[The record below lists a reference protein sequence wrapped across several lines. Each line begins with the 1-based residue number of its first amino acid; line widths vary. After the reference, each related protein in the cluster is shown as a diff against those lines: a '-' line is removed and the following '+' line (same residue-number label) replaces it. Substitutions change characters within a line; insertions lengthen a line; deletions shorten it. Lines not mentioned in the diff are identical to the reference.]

1 MTPTKIATLLILFAV
16 ATTGANSASAEGG
29 RFSSG
34 GFDARGGGGFH
45 GRNHYRRH
53 PVIVGGFVGLDD
65 YGDQGGYG
73 NQAFPE
79 GSGNWYGIS
88 DGHDDCPLF
97 RRRVKTPDGWQ
108 IQMIP
113 VC

>member
-1 MTPTKIATLLILFAV
+1 MTPKTIATLLILSAF

-29 RFSSG
+29 GFPSG
-34 GFDARGGGGFH
+34 GFNARDGGGIH
-45 GRNHYRRH
+45 GRGHYRRP

-73 NQAFPE
+73 NQASRE

-97 RRRVKTPDGWQ
+97 RKRVKTPDGWQ